1 MLYKGNT
8 MKKQI
13 IVCAAALI
21 AFAMTGCEQQGTI
34 QGEVCDA
41 FTGKALEMPTIWMDS
56 TIFSTLK
63 KKYPYKQELRKGQFK
78 FENVPFGTYKVLANR
93 AKYIKSRTKVTV
105 TPESPV
111 ADVKL
116 YIYSDQ
122 VDPGLYEVVGETPS
136 KIKNDWSLWAMRCGD
151 ESVAGYRLA
160 IPQVDKDAAKQL
172 PPDNDKKGKK
182 KKKKAKKVEAPADP
196 NALIEL
202 KEPKE
207 VSEKLNVFYRNASSV
222 TTQLVVKSYA
232 VANGA
237 ISAHKDCSGFDASET
252 NGVFA
257 VKNKVTDLKS
267 SYVAEN
273 LYRIEGTLPKGKQI
287 IQLSQDGKVLQ
298 TYYVEVK

>member
-1 MLYKGNT
+1 MLYKGNI

-13 IVCAAALI
+13 IACAAMFI

-41 FTGKALEMPTIWMDS
+41 FSGKALEMPTIWMDS
-56 TIFSTLK
+56 TIYSTLK

-105 TPESPV
+105 TEANPV
-111 ADVKL
+111 VDVKL

-122 VDPGLYEVVGETPS
+122 VDPGLYEVVNDLPS
-136 KIKNDWSLWAMRCGD
+136 KIKNEWSLWAMRCGD

-160 IPQVDKDAAKQL
+160 IPQADKDAAKQL
-172 PPDNDKKGKK
+172 PPNKKDKK
-182 KKKKAKKVEAPADP
+182 KKKKAKKVETAAGAAPAFID
-196 NALIEL
+196 L
-202 KEPKE
+202 KDPKE
-207 VSEKLNVFYRNASSV
+207 VKEQFSMFYCNSSSV
-222 TTQLVVKSYA
+222 TTDVIAKSYA

-237 ISAHKDCSGFDASET
+237 ISAHKDCSGYEAGET
-252 NGVFA
+252 NGIFA
-257 VKNKVTDLKS
+257 IKSKVTDLKT

-287 IQLSQDGKVLQ
+287 IQLTQDGKVLQ

>member
-13 IVCAAALI
+13 IACAAALI
-21 AFAMTGCEQQGTI
+21 AFAMTGCEQKGTI

-56 TIFSTLK
+56 TIYSTLK

-93 AKYIKSRTKVTV
+93 AKYIKSHTKVTV
-105 TPESPV
+105 TESSPV

-122 VDPGLYEVVGETPS
+122 VDPGLYEVVSGTPS
-136 KIKNDWSLWAMRCGD
+136 KIKNDWSLWAVRCGE
-151 ESVAGYRLA
+151 ESIAGYRLA
-160 IPQVDKDAAKQL
+160 IPQADKDAAKQL
-172 PPDNDKKGKK
+172 PPEKGKK
-182 KKKKAKKVEAPADP
+182 GKKKKAKKVAAAPANEAAFID
-196 NALIEL
+196 L
-202 KEPKE
+202 KDPKE
-207 VSEKLNVFYRNASSV
+207 VSEKFNVFYRNASSV
-222 TTQLVVKSYA
+222 SSDLVVKSYA
-232 VANGA
+232 VANGPVA
-237 ISAHKDCSGFDASET
+237 AHKDCAGFDAGEA
-252 NGVFA
+252 NGIFA
-257 VKNKVTDLKS
+257 IKSKVTDLKS

-287 IQLSQDGKVLQ
+287 VQLSQDGKVLQ